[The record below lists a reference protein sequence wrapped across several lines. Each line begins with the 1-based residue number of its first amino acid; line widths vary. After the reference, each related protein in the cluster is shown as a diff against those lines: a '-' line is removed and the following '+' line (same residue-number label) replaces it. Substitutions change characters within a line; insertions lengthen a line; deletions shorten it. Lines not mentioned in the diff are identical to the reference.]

1 MDMTRSE
8 AALNQFL
15 ATSKVTHYPKAKTT
29 RYNHCKIERERE
41 RERESKCVAVAQEI
55 SMENHQEAAAG
66 FGR

>member
-41 RERESKCVAVAQEI
+41 RESKCVAVAQEI